1 MFKLPLDIK
10 AGVPIYEQIV
20 MATKR
25 ALATGILK
33 SGDSFPSVREIS
45 RLHGVNPNTVQKAVT
60 ALIGENI
67 LEVHPGKGT
76 VVKELV
82 RPNVESLQQ
91 AVAEKLS
98 AIIVELRMLGAT
110 KETLHGLVNRLWKL
124 EE

>member
-25 ALATGILK
+25 ALATGILRA
-33 SGDSFPSVREIS
+33 GDSFPSVREIS
-45 RLHGVNPNTVQKAVT
+45 RIHSVNPNTVQKAVS
-60 ALIGENI
+60 ALINENI

-76 VVKELV
+76 VVKSIAKPDLEYLHH
-82 RPNVESLQQ
+82 
-91 AVAEKLS
+91 AVGEKLKS
-98 AIIVELRMLGAT
+98 IIVELRMLGVT
-110 KETLHGLVNRLWKL
+110 KETLSGLINKLWKL